1 MAESVTRRWITS
13 AHLRDL
19 IEGPPPKILT
29 VDDFDPWQK
38 WMANKVIQRL
48 GVILAAEMGLGKTAA
63 TLYGMIKLLE
73 AGKIKKWLVVAPLR
87 VAEET
92 WPDEMWK
99 WDFAREYQFSPILGS
114 EKDRIAAVKSDAP
127 IHIINRENI
136 TWLWKKYRHN
146 WPYDGLIYDESS
158 RLKAGERRSAT
169 KKDKETGRIS
179 GGVIN
184 EFGSLAQAVDAKK
197 FKRVVELTGTP
208 TPNGLQNWWGQMY
221 LVDGGD
227 RLGND
232 KVAFDRRWF
241 YKNEYTR
248 KVEAQDHAEEEIM
261 ARIKDAVFSLKEQ
274 DFLTSKLPPVVPHPR
289 WVTLPEKAM
298 AEYKMLQKEMVLDE
312 YDVEAVNNGV
322 LANKLL
328 QLCNGS
334 IYDSEGHAHEIHS
347 RKLEELESIHHG
359 AGGRPVLVAYSY
371 KFDLDRI
378 LGRFPKWRV
387 FGESDKDMADW
398 NAGKIDGLLIHP
410 QSAGHGLNFQ
420 FGGNILIWYGL
431 TWSLE
436 YFLQTNKRIHRRGQQ
451 ADRVHQYF
459 ILAKNT
465 FDERQYSVLSEKE
478 QTQERIT
485 DQIRVLRST
494 VEAQV

>member
-1 MAESVTRRWITS
+1 MAKSVARRWITTAS
-13 AHLRDL
+13 VRDL
-19 IEGPPPKILT
+19 VEGAPERILT
-29 VDDFDPWQK
+29 VENMDPWQK
-38 WMANKVIQRL
+38 WMANKVIRQR
-48 GVILAAEMGLGKTAA
+48 GVILAAEMGLGKTGA
-63 TLYGMIKLLE
+63 TLYGMIELLRAE
-73 AGKIKKWLVVAPLR
+73 RIKKWLVVAPLR

-99 WDFAREYQFSPILGS
+99 WEFAREYQYSPILGD
-114 EKDRIAAVKSDAP
+114 EADRIKAVASDAP

-136 TWLWKKYRHN
+136 PWLWKTYRAK
-146 WPYDGLIYDESS
+146 WPYDGLVYDESS
-158 RLKAGERRSAT
+158 RLKAGNRLSLRKT
-169 KKDKETGRIS
+169 DKETGKVS
-179 GGVIN
+179 GGQVN
-184 EFGSLAQAVDAKK
+184 EFGSLAQAVEADK

-208 TPNGLQNWWGQMY
+208 TPNGLQNWWAQLFLIDKGE
-221 LVDGGD
+221 
-227 RLGND
+227 RLGRD
-232 KVAFDRRWF
+232 KEAHDLRWF
-241 YKNEYTR
+241 KQNQYTR
-248 KVEAQDHAEEEIM
+248 KIEPQDHAEAEIM
-261 ARIKDAVFSLKEQ
+261 ERIKDAVFSLKES
-274 DFLTSKLPPVVPHPR
+274 DFLTSSLPPVVQHER

-298 AEYKMLQKEMVLDE
+298 AEYRRLQKEMVLDE

-334 IYDSEGHAHEIHS
+334 IYDNEGNAREIHS

-359 AGGRPVLVAYSY
+359 AGGRPILVAYSY

-378 LGRFPKWRV
+378 LGRFPHWRV
-387 FGESDKDMADW
+387 FGDSDKDMADW
-398 NAGKIDGLLIHP
+398 NAGKIDAMLIHP

-420 FGGNILIWYGL
+420 FGGNILVWYGL

-436 YFLQTNKRIHRRGQQ
+436 FFLQTNKRIHRRGQK

-465 FDERQYSVLSEKE
+465 FDARQISVLREKE
-478 QTQERIT
+478 TNQDRIT

-494 VEAQV
+494 VEAMQ